1 MFLKKLITLIKKYIM
16 EKKIFTKAISLIAI
30 TIVII
35 CSIFAI
41 QACEKRNYQQV
52 TFYSDFYLVNCSVD
66 SVAIYIDDS
75 YVGKLTESYIPGS
88 QQVGAKNS
96 KNILKARVTKGKHT
110 YTAKING
117 ECNIYWVGD
126 LDVTTD
132 LEINLKVSE
141 AKPIKK

>member
-1 MFLKKLITLIKKYIM
+1 M
-16 EKKIFTKAISLIAI
+16 EKKIFTKAISLVAI

-35 CSIFAI
+35 GSIFAI
-41 QACEKRNYQQV
+41 QACEKHNYQQV

-96 KNILKARVTKGKHT
+96 KKYTQSKSYKREAHLYCQNKWGMQYILGRRLRR
-110 YTAKING
+110 N
-117 ECNIYWVGD
+117 NRLRD
-126 LDVTTD
+126 
-132 LEINLKVSE
+132 
-141 AKPIKK
+141 